1 MLRLIVSKIH
11 TQLII
16 VYFSL
21 LLHIKLLKKLGK
33 SIYIKCAYYIQYC
46 INYILCSLFLILF
59 LYNLT
64 ISTNI
69 NSAFNVFSNSL

>member
-33 SIYIKCAYYIQYC
+33 SIYIKGAIIYNIVLTTY
-46 INYILCSLFLILF
+46 FV
-59 LYNLT
+59 LY
-64 ISTNI
+64 
-69 NSAFNVFSNSL
+69 F